1 MDRRRTPL
9 ISLLAWL
16 PLVAALALAAGSVQT
31 AVLALLLGL
40 GGYVVSPLAE
50 LTLAPVAARVRRVR
64 RARAPDAPGHCRV
77 P

>member
-16 PLVAALALAAGSVQT
+16 PLAAALALAAGSARMAAFV
-31 AVLALLLGL
+31 LLLGL
-40 GGYVVSPLAE
+40 GGHVVSPVAE
-50 LTLAPVAARVRRVR
+50 LRVAPVAARVRRVR
-64 RARAPDAPGHCRV
+64 RARAPDAPEHCRV